1 MKNEHAAAFVPEAVE
16 YLTTERN
23 KKRSDKYASVVC
35 AEVAEALID
44 FCRQDA
50 EFAQAVAQ
58 TKDFDGCLKAAV
70 KGAQAVGGISDFKVY
85 GQAAQF
91 YFPGARI
98 EFAMTIDLAGEA
110 AADKPQ
116 KTKRLALSLSDIL

>member
-16 YLTTERN
+16 YLSAEQN
-23 KKRSDKYASVVC
+23 KKRSDRYANVVC
-35 AEVAEALID
+35 REVAEALVD

-50 EFAQAVAQ
+50 EFAQAVVQ

-70 KGAQAVGGISDFKVY
+70 KGAAAVGGISDFKVY

-98 EFAMTIDLAGEA
+98 EFSMMIDLVGNA
-110 AADKPQ
+110 AADKP
-116 KTKRLALSLSDIL
+116 KKAKRLELSLSDIL